1 MYVNPLEDN
10 VEGEGDSESNLMTA
24 SFTQE
29 NCRKMLARMVILDEL
44 PFKFVESEGFHQFCR
59 ALNPKFVIP
68 SRVTVA
74 KDCFQMYMKEKKK
87 LKNALTRSGQRVC
100 LTTDTW
106 TSVQNI
112 NYMVITAHFIDDDW
126 NLHKRILNFCQVAN
140 HKGDTIGR
148 AIEKCLEGWGIDR
161 LFTVTVDNAS
171 SNDVAIAYLVKKFK
185 GRNGLVLD
193 GEFIHIRCC
202 AHILNLIV
210 SDALKD
216 LHVSI
221 IRIRNAVK
229 YVRSSPARLQIF
241 KDFAKEDKM
250 STKNCLTMDVPTRWN
265 STFTMLDGAIK
276 CQKTFE
282 RLEEHDPSYL
292 PKDDIPTTEDWDNAK
307 VFVKFLKTFSEEDC
321 AKIWT
326 NKVEEAF
333 RRLCDDYYMRMSKEK
348 YSQTQSCTP
357 IEGFGFQS
365 QSEIPSISSS
375 GSYKARA
382 TVHDRFKQSNKTCL
396 DDAKTEVTR
405 YLDEARIDCMGD
417 EYLDLLTWWKV
428 NASRFKIISQVA
440 RDIYSIP
447 ISTVPSES
455 AFSTG
460 GRVLDSFRSS
470 LTPQTAEALICA
482 QNWIQSKPLDDM
494 TEEIDGAEE
503 IDEEFINIGKEME
516 AAFENLNNDSMEG
529 GKKKKKKNPFG
540 PTGMWVGSG
549 RVGFQNQ
556 PYISG
561 RVGFEEN
568 PTRPDPI
575 TPL

>member
-1 MYVNPLEDN
+1 
-10 VEGEGDSESNLMTA
+10 
-24 SFTQE
+24 
-29 NCRKMLARMVILDEL
+29 
-44 PFKFVESEGFHQFCR
+44 
-59 ALNPKFVIP
+59 
-68 SRVTVA
+68 
-74 KDCFQMYMKEKKK
+74 MYMKEKKK

-112 NYMVITAHFIDDDW
+112 NYMVLTAHFIDDDW

-229 YVRSSPARLQIF
+229 YVRSSLARLQIF

-276 CQKTFE
+276 CQNTFE

-292 PKDDIPTTEDWDNAK
+292 PKDDIPITEDWDNAK
-307 VFVKFLKTFSEEDC
+307 VFVKFLKTFSKVTMKFSASMSVTSNIFFHELCLIQEIIREYSSYENALLSQMTLSMQTKFNKYWGITTSEKTNLLLYVSVVLDPRYKLAYVNYCFNEFLEENC

-326 NKVEEAF
+326 NKVKEAF
-333 RRLCDDYYMRMSKEK
+333 R
-348 YSQTQSCTP
+348 
-357 IEGFGFQS
+357 
-365 QSEIPSISSS
+365 
-375 GSYKARA
+375 
-382 TVHDRFKQSNKTCL
+382 
-396 DDAKTEVTR
+396 
-405 YLDEARIDCMGD
+405 
-417 EYLDLLTWWKV
+417 
-428 NASRFKIISQVA
+428 
-440 RDIYSIP
+440 
-447 ISTVPSES
+447 
-455 AFSTG
+455 
-460 GRVLDSFRSS
+460 
-470 LTPQTAEALICA
+470 
-482 QNWIQSKPLDDM
+482 
-494 TEEIDGAEE
+494 
-503 IDEEFINIGKEME
+503 
-516 AAFENLNNDSMEG
+516 
-529 GKKKKKKNPFG
+529 
-540 PTGMWVGSG
+540 
-549 RVGFQNQ
+549 
-556 PYISG
+556 
-561 RVGFEEN
+561 
-568 PTRPDPI
+568 
-575 TPL
+575 

>member
-1 MYVNPLEDN
+1 
-10 VEGEGDSESNLMTA
+10 
-24 SFTQE
+24 
-29 NCRKMLARMVILDEL
+29 MVL
-44 PFKFVESEGFHQFCR
+44 
-59 ALNPKFVIP
+59 
-68 SRVTVA
+68 
-74 KDCFQMYMKEKKK
+74 
-87 LKNALTRSGQRVC
+87 
-100 LTTDTW
+100 
-106 TSVQNI
+106 
-112 NYMVITAHFIDDDW
+112 TAHFIDDDW

-229 YVRSSPARLQIF
+229 YVRSSLARLQIF

-276 CQKTFE
+276 CQNTFE

-292 PKDDIPTTEDWDNAK
+292 PKDDIPITEDWDNAK
-307 VFVKFLKTFSEEDC
+307 VFVKFLKTFSKTKFNKYWGITTSE
-321 AKIWT
+321 KT
-326 NKVEEAF
+326 NLLLYVSVV
-333 RRLCDDYYMRMSKEK
+333 LD
-348 YSQTQSCTP
+348 P
-357 IEGFGFQS
+357 
-365 QSEIPSISSS
+365 
-375 GSYKARA
+375 
-382 TVHDRFKQSNKTCL
+382 RFKQSNKTCQ

-428 NASRFKIISQVA
+428 NSSRFKIISQVA

-447 ISTVPSES
+447 ISAVPSES

-460 GRVLDSFRSS
+460 GR
-470 LTPQTAEALICA
+470 
-482 QNWIQSKPLDDM
+482 SKPLDDM

-516 AAFENLNNDSMEG
+516 AAFENLNNELKYVLHTVPESVEMIGTAATNILLLLDDED
-529 GKKKKKKNPFG
+529 
-540 PTGMWVGSG
+540 
-549 RVGFQNQ
+549 
-556 PYISG
+556 
-561 RVGFEEN
+561 EEEDLKSALRLAFTQLMSA
-568 PTRPDPI
+568 PKLLYRK
-575 TPL
+575 

>member
-1 MYVNPLEDN
+1 MTSFSVDETSNQSCYSPVLGKRKLVKPPPSMYVNPLEDN
-10 VEGEGDSESNLMTA
+10 VEGEGGSESSLMAA

-44 PFKFVESEGFHQFCR
+44 SFKFVESEGFHQFCR

-68 SRVTVA
+68 SRVIVA
-74 KDCFQMYMKEKKK
+74 KDCF
-87 LKNALTRSGQRVC
+87 
-100 LTTDTW
+100 
-106 TSVQNI
+106 
-112 NYMVITAHFIDDDW
+112 
-126 NLHKRILNFCQVAN
+126 
-140 HKGDTIGR
+140 
-148 AIEKCLEGWGIDR
+148 
-161 LFTVTVDNAS
+161 
-171 SNDVAIAYLVKKFK
+171 
-185 GRNGLVLD
+185 
-193 GEFIHIRCC
+193 HI
-202 AHILNLIV
+202 
-210 SDALKD
+210 DALKD

-250 STKNCLTMDVPTRWN
+250 STKNCLTMDVSTRWN

-282 RLEEHDPSYL
+282 RLEEHDPS
-292 PKDDIPTTEDWDNAK
+292 T
-307 VFVKFLKTFSEEDC
+307 
-321 AKIWT
+321 KIWT

-357 IEGFGFQS
+357 IEGLGFQS

-405 YLDEARIDCMGD
+405 YMDEVRIDCIGD

-428 NASRFKIISQVA
+428 NSSRFKIISQVV

-470 LTPQTAEALICA
+470 LTPQTVEALICA
-482 QNWIQSKPLDDM
+482 QNWIQSKSLDDM
-494 TEEIDGAEE
+494 IEEIDGAEE

-516 AAFENLNNDSMEG
+516 AAFENLNNGSMSLEA
-529 GKKKKKKNPFG
+529 
-540 PTGMWVGSG
+540 
-549 RVGFQNQ
+549 Q
-556 PYISG
+556 
-561 RVGFEEN
+561 
-568 PTRPDPI
+568 
-575 TPL
+575 

>member
-1 MYVNPLEDN
+1 
-10 VEGEGDSESNLMTA
+10 
-24 SFTQE
+24 
-29 NCRKMLARMVILDEL
+29 
-44 PFKFVESEGFHQFCR
+44 
-59 ALNPKFVIP
+59 
-68 SRVTVA
+68 
-74 KDCFQMYMKEKKK
+74 
-87 LKNALTRSGQRVC
+87 
-100 LTTDTW
+100 
-106 TSVQNI
+106 
-112 NYMVITAHFIDDDW
+112 MVITAHFIDDDW

-161 LFTVTVDNAS
+161 LFTVTADNAS

-202 AHILNLIV
+202 AHMLNLIV

-216 LHVSI
+216 LYVSI

-282 RLEEHDPSYL
+282 RLEEHYPSYL

-307 VFVKFLKTFSEEDC
+307 VFVKFLKTFSE
-321 AKIWT
+321 
-326 NKVEEAF
+326 
-333 RRLCDDYYMRMSKEK
+333 
-348 YSQTQSCTP
+348 
-357 IEGFGFQS
+357 
-365 QSEIPSISSS
+365 
-375 GSYKARA
+375 ARA

-428 NASRFKIISQVA
+428 NSSQFKIISQVA

-460 GRVLDSFRSS
+460 RRVLDSFRSS
-470 LTPQTAEALICA
+470 LTPQTTEALICA

-503 IDEEFINIGKEME
+503 IDEESINIGKEME
-516 AAFENLNNDSMEG
+516 AAFENLNMTLCSVMEAL
-529 GKKKKKKNPFG
+529 
-540 PTGMWVGSG
+540 WVI
-549 RVGFQNQ
+549 R
-556 PYISG
+556 
-561 RVGFEEN
+561 
-568 PTRPDPI
+568 TRWSREDVH
-575 TPL
+575 

>member
-1 MYVNPLEDN
+1 MA
-10 VEGEGDSESNLMTA
+10 T

-44 PFKFVESEGFHQFCR
+44 SFK
-59 ALNPKFVIP
+59 
-68 SRVTVA
+68 
-74 KDCFQMYMKEKKK
+74 
-87 LKNALTRSGQRVC
+87 
-100 LTTDTW
+100 
-106 TSVQNI
+106 
-112 NYMVITAHFIDDDW
+112 
-126 NLHKRILNFCQVAN
+126 
-140 HKGDTIGR
+140 
-148 AIEKCLEGWGIDR
+148 

-185 GRNGLVLD
+185 GRNG
-193 GEFIHIRCC
+193 
-202 AHILNLIV
+202 
-210 SDALKD
+210 
-216 LHVSI
+216 
-221 IRIRNAVK
+221 NAVK

-241 KDFAKEDKM
+241 KDFGKEDKM

-307 VFVKFLKTFSEEDC
+307 VFVKFLKTFSDVTMKFS
-321 AKIWT
+321 A
-326 NKVEEAF
+326 
-333 RRLCDDYYMRMSKEK
+333 
-348 YSQTQSCTP
+348 
-357 IEGFGFQS
+357 
-365 QSEIPSISSS
+365 SI

-382 TVHDRFKQSNKTCL
+382 TVHDRFKQSSKTCL

-405 YLDEARIDCMGD
+405 YLDEARIDCMCD

-428 NASRFKIISQVA
+428 NSSRFKIISQVA
-440 RDIYSIP
+440 RDIYSIT

-455 AFSTG
+455 AFSTE

-516 AAFENLNNDSMEG
+516 AAFENLNNDSM
-529 GKKKKKKNPFG
+529 
-540 PTGMWVGSG
+540 V
-549 RVGFQNQ
+549 
-556 PYISG
+556 
-561 RVGFEEN
+561 
-568 PTRPDPI
+568 
-575 TPL
+575 